1 LGGSVAW
8 LAERA
13 QGARQVSNC
22 EDQWTRYSTGTFPR
36 HLGEFAGSVA
46 LALS

>member
-1 LGGSVAW
+1 LDGSVAW

-22 EDQWTRYSTGTFPR
+22 KAQWAKASTGTFPLN
-36 HLGEFAGSVA
+36 LGEFADAVA